1 MLAEKKTNKNSL
13 LIKKKPIN
21 DKMTINIGIMTSPI
35 LFSLICAEFDLSSKK
50 GKVEPK
56 CVSAKSKMV
65 ITTSSVSRLGN
76 RYKTKA

>member
-35 LFSLICAEFDLSSKK
+35 LFSLICVEFDLSSKK

-65 ITTSSVSRLGN
+65 ITTSSVS
-76 RYKTKA
+76 